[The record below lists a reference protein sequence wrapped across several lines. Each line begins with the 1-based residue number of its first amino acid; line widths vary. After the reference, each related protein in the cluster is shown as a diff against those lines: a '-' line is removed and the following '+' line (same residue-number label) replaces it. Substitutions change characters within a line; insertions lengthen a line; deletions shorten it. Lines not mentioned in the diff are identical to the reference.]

1 MNRLLI
7 AMSLG
12 WGALAHAGVVEEWN
26 ARFIEAVRKETPPP
40 CLVSRNLPIFHL
52 CMKRAVEGVDDD
64 LEARVDAA
72 ARMAFELL
80 FPSQRNAPLLENKK
94 TPQWFAEVSAV
105 VKRTFEERRD
115 DGASTTVHYVPKVG
129 PGQWQRTP
137 PKFRPPELPHWGLM
151 RPFVITDVEALR
163 APGPPK
169 LGSPEYLAELEEVRV
184 WGGKGSG
191 KRSAEET
198 MIARFWSDFSYTT
211 SPAGHWN
218 DIARTVSLQR
228 KLGTKE
234 AAALFVTLNVA
245 LADTCIVCWNTKYHF
260 NYWRP
265 VTAIRQTEPDWEP
278 LLVTPPHPE
287 HVSGHSAISGAG
299 SAVLEH
305 CFGKEVAEFEVASD
319 EVKDVKDVK
328 DVKRRFTSFSACAE
342 EISRSRV
349 LGGIHFP
356 SACREGLKLGRAV
369 AAQVMDGLR

>member
-1 MNRLLI
+1 MG
-7 AMSLG
+7 LG
-12 WGALAHAGVVEEWN
+12 LVTTVQGGVVEDWN
-26 ARFIEAVRKETPPP
+26 QRFILAVKKETPPP

-52 CMKRAVEGVDDD
+52 CMKRAVEGATEEVD
-64 LEARVDAA
+64 ARVDVA
-72 ARMAFELL
+72 ARMAFELV
-80 FPSQRNAPLLENKK
+80 FPSQRTAPLRDTKNV
-94 TPQWFAEVSAV
+94 PSWFGEVEAA
-105 VKRTFEERRD
+105 VKRTFEERKD

-169 LGSPEYLAELEEVRV
+169 LGSLEYLAELEEVRV
-184 WGGKGSG
+184 WGGKMSG

-198 MIARFWSDFSYTT
+198 MIAHFWSDFSYTT

-218 DIARTVSLQR
+218 DIARTVSLSK
-228 KLGTKE
+228 KLGTRE
-234 AAALFVTLNVA
+234 AAELFATLNVA
-245 LADTCIVCWNTKYHF
+245 MADTCIVCWNTKYHF

-265 VTAIRQTEPDWEP
+265 VTAIRQTDPDWEP

-287 HVSGHSAISGAG
+287 HVSGHSGISGAG
-299 SAVLEH
+299 AAVMEH
-305 CFGKEVAEFEVASD
+305 FFGKSVPEFEVESD
-319 EVKDVKDVK
+319 DVK
-328 DVKRRFTSFSACAE
+328 DVKRKFTSFSACAG

-356 SACREGLKLGRAV
+356 AACKEGLELGRAV
-369 AAQVMDGLR
+369 AAKVIGDGE